1 LKLLNGAQVVRA
13 SHDKLFASVRKMILK
28 LRLQTQ
34 LLRPARLPIRDVRA

>member
-1 LKLLNGAQVVRA
+1 LKLLNSAQVVRA
-13 SHDKLFASVRKMILK
+13 SRDKIFASVRKTMLK